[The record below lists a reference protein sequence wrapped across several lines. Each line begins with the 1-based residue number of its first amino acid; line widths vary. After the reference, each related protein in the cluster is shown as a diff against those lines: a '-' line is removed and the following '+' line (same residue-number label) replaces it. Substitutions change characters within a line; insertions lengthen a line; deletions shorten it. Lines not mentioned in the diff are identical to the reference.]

1 MKAGEE
7 GTSWLDG
14 ITNTMDMSLS
24 KLQEMVERQACLV
37 CCSPW
42 GHEESDMTEQQ
53 QRQWTIDRQAP
64 LSMRI
69 LQARILQWVAML
81 STRGSSSPGIEPR
94 YPTLQVDL
102 SHPGNPR
109 ILEWVAYPFSRGTS
123 WPKNQTGISCIAD
136 EFFTSRVTREANIR
150 NSSDKIEGTH
160 NYVI

>member
-1 MKAGEE
+1 MA
-7 GTSWLDG
+7 TYSSILAWR
-14 ITNTMDMSLS
+14 IRMDRGAWWAT
-24 KLQEMVERQACLV
+24 V
-37 CCSPW
+37 PW
-42 GHEESDMTEQQ
+42 GCKESDMTEQQ

-81 STRGSSSPGIEPR
+81 STRGSSNPGIEPR

-123 WPKNQTGISCIAD
+123 
-136 EFFTSRVTREANIR
+136 
-150 NSSDKIEGTH
+150 
-160 NYVI
+160 